1 MNNTHRPSHSGG
13 SHYKP
18 RSTGGQGRP
27 ARSSGGFNKRPAKS
41 PVQYTTTPGS
51 KAGGAGTFSPARPG
65 SKPSFS
71 RGGSRPVGAGR
82 PPSRGS
88 SFGGSRTGGKKFERK
103 STLDFT
109 KLVRKA
115 TPTKEAKI
123 PDIKHKFTDFKLDKV
138 LEANILKK
146 GYNSPT
152 PVQDQSIPHIMTGV
166 DVIGLANTGTGK
178 TGAFLIPLIEKV
190 NKDRTQKVLILAP
203 TRELAVQIEKEFR
216 EFSATMRIF
225 STLAVGGM
233 PIYNQIQGLARN
245 PNFVIGTPGRI
256 KDLSQRG
263 NIKFAQFNNIV
274 LDEVDHMLDMGFIE
288 PITEILGKI
297 NSDRQSLFFSAT
309 MPIKIRELIKKF
321 MKSPVTVE
329 IASRDHVTSIDQ
341 DVVKV
346 SSETEKFPELKRIL
360 LQPGFDKVLIFSET
374 KRQVDKLTK
383 ALVADGY
390 KAESIHGDK
399 RQSQR
404 RKALSMFDDNK
415 VKILVATDVAA
426 RGLDIK
432 NITHV
437 INYTA
442 PKTTEDYT
450 HRIGRTGRGSNKG
463 TALTFV
469 H

>member
-1 MNNTHRPSHSGG
+1 MNNTTHNTHSKQSPKRAGG

-18 RSTGGQGRP
+18 HSTGGFKK
-27 ARSSGGFNKRPAKS
+27 RSSSS
-41 PVQYTTTPGS
+41 PVKYTST
-51 KAGGAGTFSPARPG
+51 PG
-65 SKPSFS
+65 SKPSS
-71 RGGSRPVGAGR
+71 SGATPVRHARPNSSGSPSSRPPFKR
-82 PPSRGS
+82 
-88 SFGGSRTGGKKFERK
+88 SFGGARPHRGGGSKRFERK
-103 STLDFT
+103 STLDFS

-115 TPTKEAKI
+115 TPKQDAHT
-123 PDIKHKFTDFKLDKV
+123 PTIKHTFTDFKLNKV

-146 GYNSPT
+146 GYNTPT
-152 PVQDQSIPHIMTGV
+152 PVQDQSIPHIMTGK

-178 TGAFLIPLIEKV
+178 TGAFLIPLLEKV

-203 TRELAVQIEKEFR
+203 TRELAMQIEKEFR
-216 EFSATMRIF
+216 EFGATMRIF

-233 PIYNQIQGLARN
+233 PIYNQIRGLSMK

-256 KDLSQRG
+256 KDLSDRRH
-263 NIKFAQFNNIV
+263 IKFSEFNNIV

-288 PITEILGKI
+288 PITDIL
-297 NSDRQSLFFSAT
+297 NALNPQRQSLFFSAT
-309 MPIKIRELIKKF
+309 MPVKNRELIKKF

-329 IASRDHVTSIDQ
+329 IAAREHVTSINQ
-341 DVVKV
+341 DIVRVK
-346 SSETEKFPELKRIL
+346 SEADKYPELKNIL
-360 LQPGFDKVLIFSET
+360 LKPGFDKVLIFAET
-374 KRQVDKLTK
+374 KRQVDKLSK
-383 ALVADGY
+383 ALIQDGF

-404 RKALSMFDDNK
+404 RKALTLFAEGKMN
-415 VKILVATDVAA
+415 ILVATDVAA

-432 NITHV
+432 NVTHV

-442 PKTTEDYT
+442 PKTTEDYM
-450 HRIGRTGRGSNKG
+450 HRIGRTGRGSHIG

>member
-1 MNNTHRPSHSGG
+1 MNNTHKPSHSGG

-18 RSTGGQGRP
+18 RSTGGFRKG
-27 ARSSGGFNKRPAKS
+27 PAKS

-51 KAGGAGTFSPARPG
+51 KAGGAGSFSPTKSG
-65 SKPSFS
+65 SGGSRPSFS
-71 RGGSRPVGAGR
+71 RGGSRP
-82 PPSRGS
+82 PSRGG
-88 SFGGSRTGGKKFERK
+88 SFGGSRPVRAGGKKFERK

-115 TPTKEAKI
+115 TPTKESKI

-146 GYNSPT
+146 GYNTPT
-152 PVQDQSIPHIMTGV
+152 PVQDQSIPIIMKGS

-216 EFSATMRIF
+216 EFGATMRIF

-329 IASRDHVTSIDQ
+329 IASRDHMTSIDQ
-341 DVVKV
+341 DVVRV

-360 LQPGFDKVLIFSET
+360 LLPGFDKVLIFSET

-383 ALVADGY
+383 ALIADGY

-442 PKTTEDYT
+442 PKSTEDYT